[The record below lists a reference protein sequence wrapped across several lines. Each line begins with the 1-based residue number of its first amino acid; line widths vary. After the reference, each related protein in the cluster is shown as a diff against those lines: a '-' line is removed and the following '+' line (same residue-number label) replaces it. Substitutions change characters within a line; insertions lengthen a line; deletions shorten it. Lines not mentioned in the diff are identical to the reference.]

1 MDAAPSALDEL
12 DRSCVLHSL
21 GALAVDLQDLVSDL
35 EPEEEEERGGGG
47 VIEAKRREEEGE
59 RREVTRQIISHTKH
73 FQSEAGDSRES
84 KPGLKG
90 NS

>member
-35 EPEEEEERGGGG
+35 EPEEEEERGGGWRG
-47 VIEAKRREEEGE
+47 YRGKETGGGRREERGYASNNL
-59 RREVTRQIISHTKH
+59 TH
-73 FQSEAGDSRES
+73 
-84 KPGLKG
+84 
-90 NS
+90 